1 MRWLAMMV
9 AVGSLAMG
17 SISFAND
24 DLLGKGGGKSKG
36 NSGSSGGQRSPDRG
50 SPPKAPDRTP
60 DRGSPQKG
68 PDRGSPPKSP
78 DRGDPGL
85 GKGSSGGNKG
95 PERGNPP
102 KAPDRAP
109 DRGSPQKGPE
119 RGNPPRGPERG
130 PERGDPGLGKGNSG
144 SGTRPERP
152 PIQTP
157 PPRGG
162 DRTPDRV
169 SPPTQG
175 NRNDTGLGRQ
185 RDGGRISI
193 DDRTD
198 LKMRDDLLSRRPQ
211 GRVGQPN
218 YQGNNNLIAERNRLV
233 EPQAIGRVP
242 IDLRKGSL
250 QGQVLREGSPERV
263 HGRDRNDYWGNYNW
277 RSGYCQYD
285 YRWRD
290 SYFVYP
296 YYSFSFGNRCAVSPW
311 YYYPNLPGYL
321 DITRC
326 RFGGFG
332 LQISWTNSYDWNRWD
347 QYDRYG
353 SNYQLGR
360 AIDDIRRAFE
370 RNDYR
375 ALGNL
380 IPGRS
385 EVYVKLNDGYG
396 YYLRG
401 DDFYDLMVDN
411 IAGTDTA
418 RYTILESKWGSRGE
432 ASIWASHEF
441 FDPWGRRQ
449 CVYHRYTL
457 TSDRYGFSIAE
468 FEVSPD
474 RFRW

>member
-17 SISFAND
+17 SISFAQD

-36 NSGSSGGQRSPDRG
+36 NSGSGQAGGKSAPDRG
-50 SPPKAPDRTP
+50 S
-60 DRGSPQKG
+60 
-68 PDRGSPPKSP
+68 
-78 DRGDPGL
+78 
-85 GKGSSGGNKG
+85 
-95 PERGNPP
+95 PP

-109 DRGSPQKGPE
+109 DRGSPQKGPD
-119 RGNPPRGPERG
+119 
-130 PERGDPGLGKGNSG
+130 RGDPGLGKGNSG
-144 SGTRPERP
+144 GNPGLGKGNSSGSGGGTRPERP
-152 PIQTP
+152 PLQTP
-157 PPRGG
+157 PPRSGG
-162 DRTPDRV
+162 DRGSDRTPDRV
-169 SPPTQG
+169 SPPSQG
-175 NRNDTGLGRQ
+175 SGAGIGLGRQ
-185 RDGGRISI
+185 RDGDRTSI
-193 DDRTD
+193 GDRTD

-211 GRVGQPN
+211 GRLGQPN
-218 YQGNNNLIAERNRLV
+218 YQGNNNLIAERARQV
-233 EPQAIGRVP
+233 EPQSIGRVP

-250 QGQVLREGSPERV
+250 ESQVLREGTPERV
-263 HGRDRNDYWGNYNW
+263 YNRGRNDYWSDYNW

-285 YRWRD
+285 RRWRD
-290 SYFVYP
+290 SFFVYP
-296 YYSFSFGNRCAVSPW
+296 YYSFSFGNRCAISPW

-332 LQISWTNSYDWNRWD
+332 LQITWTNSYDWSRWD
-347 QYDRYG
+347 RYDRYG
-353 SNYQLGR
+353 SNYELGR

-375 ALGNL
+375 ALGSL

-411 IAGTDTA
+411 ISATDTV

-432 ASIWASHEF
+432 ACVWASHEF
-441 FDPWGRRQ
+441 YDPWGRRQ

-457 TSDRYGFSIAE
+457 TGDRYGFSIAE

>member
-9 AVGSLAMG
+9 AVGSLALG
-17 SISFAND
+17 SVSFAQD

-36 NSGSSGGQRSPDRG
+36 NSGSGQSGGQRSPDRG

-68 PDRGSPPKSP
+68 PDRGSPPK
-78 DRGDPGL
+78 
-85 GKGSSGGNKG
+85 
-95 PERGNPP
+95 
-102 KAPDRAP
+102 APDRAP

-119 RGNPPRGPERG
+119 RGDSGKSGGN
-130 PERGDPGLGKGNSG
+130 PGLGKGNSG
-144 SGTRPERP
+144 GNPGLGKGNSGGSSGGGTRPERP
-152 PIQTP
+152 PLQTP
-157 PPRGG
+157 PPRSGG
-162 DRTPDRV
+162 DRSPDRIPDRV
-169 SPPTQG
+169 SPPSQG
-175 NRNDTGLGRQ
+175 SRNDAGLGRQ

-193 DDRTD
+193 DDRSD
-198 LKMRDDLLSRRPQ
+198 LKMRDDMLSRRPQ
-211 GRVGQPN
+211 GRLGQPN
-218 YQGNNNLIAERNRLV
+218 YQGNNNLLAERGRLV
-233 EPQAIGRVP
+233 QPQAIGRVP

-250 QGQVLREGSPERV
+250 ESQVLREGSPERV
-263 HGRDRNDYWGNYNW
+263 PNRGRNDYWNDYNW

-285 YRWRD
+285 RQWRD

-332 LQISWTNSYDWNRWD
+332 LQITWTNSYDWNRWD
-347 QYDRYG
+347 RYDRYG
-353 SNYQLGR
+353 SNYELGR

-411 IAGTDTA
+411 ISGTDTL

-441 FDPWGRRQ
+441 YDPWGRKQ
-449 CVYHRYTL
+449 CVYHRFTL
-457 TSDRYGFSIAE
+457 TGDRYGFSIAE